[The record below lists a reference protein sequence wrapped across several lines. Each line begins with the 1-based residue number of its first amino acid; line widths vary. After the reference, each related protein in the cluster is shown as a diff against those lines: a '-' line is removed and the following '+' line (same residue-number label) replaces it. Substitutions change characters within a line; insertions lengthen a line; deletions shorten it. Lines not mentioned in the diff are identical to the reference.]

1 MKLIR
6 LATLAGIVGITMV
19 SLSAADIDGK
29 WKGQLPGRDGN
40 MRDIAFDFKSDGTIL
55 GGTMQ
60 GFRGEVPITE
70 GKIENGVIRFKVTLN
85 LAGNSMAMN
94 YEGAQTGSELRMKM
108 ANADSPRS
116 VEFLLKKQ

>member
-6 LATLAGIVGITMV
+6 LATLAGIVGITMA

-70 GKIENGVIRFKVTLN
+70 GKIENGVIRFKVTVN